1 MKGIV
6 DRFEGDFVVIEVDG
20 VTSDIAKSE
29 VDNNVKT
36 GDSVL
41 FVDGKWVTDQNET
54 IIRSKEI
61 KKLMDDVWED

>member
-36 GDSVL
+36 GNSVL